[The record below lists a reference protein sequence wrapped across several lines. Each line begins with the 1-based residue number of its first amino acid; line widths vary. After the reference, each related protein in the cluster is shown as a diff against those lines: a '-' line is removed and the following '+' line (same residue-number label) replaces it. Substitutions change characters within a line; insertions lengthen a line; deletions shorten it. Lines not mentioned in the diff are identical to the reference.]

1 MQCLPTQR
9 DAARGGARAA
19 EVKQV
24 SIATVADSTP
34 AIVPTLA
41 SRIKHLIVRA
51 ALWGVFPVPVAE
63 WLIRVGGL
71 RDE

>member
-1 MQCLPTQR
+1 MQFLPTQR

-19 EVKQV
+19 EVTQTPV
-24 SIATVADSTP
+24 VTNTDSTP
-34 AIVPTLA
+34 DIVPTRTR
-41 SRIKHLIVRA
+41 RIKHLIVQA
-51 ALWGVFPVPVAE
+51 ALWGIVSVPVAE